1 MYHSIVNNWKN
12 CKVGWNVRDRLV
24 CFLLGINSGLGDHR
38 RLIRTLLPW
47 MIGWASTDRYIK
59 LRLKIN
65 SQFTIFSIRKGDLA
79 DYLIAGEMIRGV
91 EHAFPRCPPGRII
104 DAGANI
110 GAFMVLAARTYPDVP
125 LICYEPGAANFE
137 LLQKNANDNGLK
149 VDLRRMGVWSKS
161 CSLYFHAQASYNGYM
176 SEVENELPAISCE
189 LPEACQQTWLKIDA
203 EGAEYEVLP
212 AMFQNQCFPYHIS
225 LELHHRNVRHNDLV
239 LLSSQY
245 GYSVEGDT
253 ESTSDCINLTLQRT
267 AEVD

>member
-1 MYHSIVNNWKN
+1 MYHSIVNNWKK
-12 CKVGWNVRDRLV
+12 CKIGWSLRDQLV
-24 CFLLGINSGLGDHR
+24 CFLLAIFSGLGLHR
-38 RLIRTLLPW
+38 RLMRALLPW
-47 MIGWASTDRYIK
+47 VIGWSSTNRYIR

-65 SQFTIFSIRKGDLA
+65 GQSTIFSLRKDDLA

-91 EHAFPRCPPGRII
+91 EHAFPGRPPARII

-125 LICYEPGAANFE
+125 LICYEPGSANFE

-161 CSLYFHAQASYNGYM
+161 CNLYFHAQASYNGYM
-176 SEVENELPAISCE
+176 SELENELPAISCE
-189 LPEACQQTWLKIDA
+189 LPDAGQDTWLKIDA

-212 AMFQNQCFPYHIS
+212 AMFQNRSFPYHIS
-225 LELHHRNVRHNDLV
+225 LELHHRNVKHNDLV
-239 LLSSQY
+239 SLSRQH

-267 AEVD
+267 ADVD